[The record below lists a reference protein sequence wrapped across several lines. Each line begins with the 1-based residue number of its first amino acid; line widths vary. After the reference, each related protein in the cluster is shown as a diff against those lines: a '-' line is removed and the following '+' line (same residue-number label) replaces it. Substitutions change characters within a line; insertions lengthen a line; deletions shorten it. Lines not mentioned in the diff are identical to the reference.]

1 MKKRIINE
9 YTLNFQIENKII
21 SKKHY
26 FKRFL
31 KFIIKHFLKMGMV
44 FLFWYLQIIFTLYFQ
59 IYYNFGLISDTLL
72 AFYGTL
78 FIISLHLS
86 YYLFVYWSKFL
97 DYIFSMNIYDFHS
110 LYNLYSIGL
119 LRRFFKK

>member
-44 FLFWYLQIIFTLYFQ
+44 FLFWYLQIIFTLYVQ

-78 FIISLHLS
+78 FIISLPLS